1 MFKPEWLVFLNLHY
15 SKRTE
20 TANYTVVD
28 FFRTNLEANNE
39 EKKPHTRFHFFVYRI
54 VYIFTIA
61 DQKSNEITQL
71 KSLL

>member
-39 EKKPHTRFHFFVYRI
+39 KKKKKPRPDSISLYTES
-54 VYIFTIA
+54 FTFP
-61 DQKSNEITQL
+61 Q
-71 KSLL
+71 